1 MSDFVSGFWDIYVKV
16 IVLASVVGCAV
27 FLWLQSKGAP
37 PVAAGQEAE
46 KMDHVWDET
55 LQEYNNPLPL
65 WWSYL
70 FYITVVF
77 ALVYLVLYPGFGS
90 FKGVLGW
97 TSYGS
102 QYGAEMDE
110 ANNTYGPI
118 FDKYAKMDLKAVA
131 ASPEAKQMGER
142 LFLTYCAQCHGS
154 DAKGA
159 KGFPNLADGDWLY
172 GGSAQQIEAS
182 IADGRNGVMPAW
194 GPQLGADGVKDVT
207 AHVLSLSGK
216 ASDSVRAARGKEIFT
231 TNCNRA
237 AVYLR
242 QHLVTH
248 RDRRAVREQL
258 PDARARYRLAQVDAR
273 ERERRGERRRE
284 RGGEGAG
291 AAAAIP
297 GGDQRRRGNER
308 HDRRRSHVHV
318 PVARHALRAARHE
331 HEAELA
337 AERQERDG
345 REGEA
350 RGFALRGRSAR
361 EPGAGRARDPER
373 GDEE

>member
-1 MSDFVSGFWDIYVKV
+1 MSDFVSGFWDMYVKV

-46 KMDHVWDET
+46 KMDHIWDET

-231 TNCNRA
+231 TNCAACHGPDGKGNIAMGAPNLTDSVWLYGGSEA
-237 AVYLR
+237 AVIETITKGR
-242 QHLVTH
+242 QNQMPVWKNFLGQPKVHL
-248 RDRRAVREQL
+248 
-258 PDARARYRLAQVDAR
+258 LAAYVYGLSAHD
-273 ERERRGERRRE
+273 EP
-284 RGGEGAG
+284 
-291 AAAAIP
+291 AAAPA
-297 GGDQRRRGNER
+297 
-308 HDRRRSHVHV
+308 
-318 PVARHALRAARHE
+318 
-331 HEAELA
+331 A
-337 AERQERDG
+337 AE
-345 REGEA
+345 A
-350 RGFALRGRSAR
+350 APAA
-361 EPGAGRARDPER
+361 EPAAPAAPK
-373 GDEE
+373 